1 MARTPPCRQGAVE
14 QFRRAEPGV
23 LHRERDARRDARKR
37 GRGRLA
43 DDLVVVHAEDR
54 DVVRHRQPGRAA
66 GVKHLAGA
74 DVVGGEE
81 RGRTRQGEKP
91 FLQMSVVLG
100 VPVSVYLEDTARE
113 IAPGD
118 FGGECL
124 LAFDGPLDAAPFA
137 DERETERKQKLAES
151 RLRYFG
157 KAEQNLAAA
166 ADYAREKD
174 AVLLHTGDLI
184 DFVSEKNFEFV
195 SDFYGQK
202 ELVPHFVSSGNHEF
216 SHYLG
221 EAKED
226 EAYKLQS
233 FDRVQ
238 RAFPNDL
245 RFASKVVNGVN
256 FVAFDDVYYYVADD
270 LIERMKAEV
279 EKGLPIVTMCH
290 VPFYTPGLF
299 KFMLEDRKERSA
311 YVTGVPEEAIKAYD
325 QEKNRH
331 QAGNEATQL
340 FVNWLRDQKL
350 VKALLCGHL
359 HVNYEDEFSE
369 TARQYVV

>member
-1 MARTPPCRQGAVE
+1 MQMNRRRFLQFGACAGLAANLLQVE
-14 QFRRAEPGV
+14 NFFPSRAAAQE
-23 LHRERDARRDARKR
+23 ARKE
-37 GRGRLA
+37 LKI
-43 DDLVVVHAEDR
+43 
-54 DVVRHRQPGRAA
+54 
-66 GVKHLAGA
+66 VKYSVKVGA
-74 DVVGGEE
+74 
-81 RGRTRQGEKP
+81 EKP
-91 FLQMSVVLG
+91 FTAIHIS
-100 VPVSVYLEDTARE
+100 DTH
-113 IAPGD
+113 
-118 FGGECL
+118 L
-124 LAFDGPLDAAPFA
+124 TFA